1 MKPYLLLRNNIQS
14 GPYSVEELN
23 MLGLKP
29 SDLIWVEGKS
39 FSWKYPTEID
49 ELNSLM
55 PAVEQNI
62 SDIANSI
69 KEKKLSSVNESIPQ
83 LSEIEAGDAK
93 IVPFADSGKEK
104 SVEHHS
110 IVSFPPKI
118 EHVEAKTIK
127 SPTVI
132 KVQIRDKENSEYLPA
147 QEPITFRPASFLS
160 PERAAQS
167 DQVKQAV
174 ELETKFA
181 QPMDEIREKFIESRV
196 ITPRKPRNRNILEI
210 FILVLGAASLLGI
223 GFLFGNSGKDHKQAV
238 ADNSNTAVKD
248 LSQKELYEALAPE
261 RTEIPAEEAPP
272 AATKTQSPVSNRPIN
287 KGKPKSIPNS
297 GKVATAPVTSQ
308 QSQQATARPAENE
321 KQPVDEKK
329 EYARQHVYDLVT
341 VKNSDYKRKF
351 LGGITGL
358 KFTVTNGTSY
368 TIDEVTIEVSYIKN
382 NGDVYKTEKVVV
394 GNLWPGAVYTAD
406 APSTSKGVKITFKIG
421 SIRSKDL
428 GI

>member
-29 SDLIWVEGKS
+29 FDLIWVEGKS

-49 ELNSLM
+49 ELSSL
-55 PAVEQNI
+55 AASVEQDI
-62 SDIANSI
+62 SNIANNI
-69 KEKKLSSVNESIPQ
+69 KEKKLSAVNESVSQ
-83 LSEIEAGDAK
+83 LSGMEAGEAK
-93 IVPFADSGKEK
+93 IVPFADSGTEK

-110 IVSFPPKI
+110 IVAFPPKI
-118 EHVEAKTIK
+118 EHVEARTIK

-132 KVQIRDKENSEYLPA
+132 KVQIRDKENTEYLPA
-147 QEPITFRPASFLS
+147 QEPIASGPASFLS
-160 PERAAQS
+160 PERPAVL
-167 DQVKQAV
+167 DPGKQAV

-196 ITPRKPRNRNILEI
+196 ITPRKLRDRNILEI
-210 FILVLGAASLLGI
+210 FVLILGAASLLGI
-223 GFLFGNSGKDHKQAV
+223 GFLFGNSGKDHEQVV
-238 ADNSNTAVKD
+238 ADNSNTATKD

-261 RTEIPAEEAPP
+261 RTQIPEETPP
-272 AATKTQSPVSNRPIN
+272 AATKLQEPGAIRPI
-287 KGKPKSIPNS
+287 KKEKPKTNPNI
-297 GKVATAPVTSQ
+297 GKVVSVPVASQ
-308 QSQQATARPAENE
+308 ESQQAAARPAEKE
-321 KQPVDEKK
+321 KQPADDKK
-329 EYARQHVYDLVT
+329 DYARQHVYDLVT

-358 KFTVTNGTSY
+358 KFTVTNGTAY

-406 APSTSKGVKITFKIG
+406 APSTSKGVKVTFKIS